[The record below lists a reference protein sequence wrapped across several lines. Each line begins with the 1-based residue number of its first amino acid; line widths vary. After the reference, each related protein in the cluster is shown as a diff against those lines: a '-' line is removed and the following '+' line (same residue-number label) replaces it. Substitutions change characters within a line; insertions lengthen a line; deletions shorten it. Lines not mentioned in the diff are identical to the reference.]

1 MSSKIKDIG
10 KTTTF
15 NFYLNNIKI
24 DKKIIFRY
32 SYLLHWIY
40 EEIWKN
46 E

>member
-40 EEIWKN
+40 EEI
-46 E
+46 